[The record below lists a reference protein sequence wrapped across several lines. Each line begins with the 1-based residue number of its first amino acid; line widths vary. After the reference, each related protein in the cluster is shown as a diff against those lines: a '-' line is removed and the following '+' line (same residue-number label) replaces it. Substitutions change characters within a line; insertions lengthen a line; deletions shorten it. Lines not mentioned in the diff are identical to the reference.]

1 MKLNKI
7 FKWGMVLLII
17 ISVAILVWGFVSGFA
32 EGSGTNKVA
41 LPPTNVLLTWAA
53 IMICFALFA
62 WIVIGLIV
70 SIKNDPKSIVKMG
83 IVLVGIAAVCFVAYL
98 FAKGNPAI
106 GYTGKAVS
114 AGMLKLTD
122 TILNLTL
129 IAGVGAVLAIIVG
142 EIRLA
147 IANKK

>member
-17 ISVAILVWGFVSGFA
+17 VSIAILVWGFVSGFA
-32 EGSGTNKVA
+32 QGTGADAVA
-41 LPPTNVLLTWAA
+41 LPPTNVLLLWAA
-53 IMICFALFA
+53 IMVCLALFA
-62 WIVIGLIV
+62 WIVIGLLV
-70 SIKNDPKSIVKMG
+70 NIKNDPKSLVKMG
-83 IVLVGIAAVCFVAYL
+83 IVLVGIAVVCLIAYL
-98 FAKGNPAI
+98 LAKGDPVPGA
-106 GYTGKAVS
+106 AVTS
-114 AGMLKLTD
+114 TAGELKLTD

-129 IAGVGAVLAIIVG
+129 IAGVGAILAIIIG

>member
-7 FKWGMVLLII
+7 FKWGMVALIVV
-17 ISVAILVWGFVSGFA
+17 SVAILVWGFVSGFA
-32 EGSGTNKVA
+32 TPKPDQVA

-53 IMICFALFA
+53 VMIGLALFA

-70 SIKNDPKSIVKMG
+70 SIKNDPKAIVKMG
-83 IVLVGIAAVCFVAYL
+83 IILVGIAAVCFVAYL

-106 GYTGKAVS
+106 GYTGKPVT